1 MFWLLRFRGERL
13 RDTLA
18 LWVNAIVWQVR
29 KWLYRI
35 FHPSATK
42 QDFVRYIISQKLH
55 LHWTNYPFNL
65 KAMYY
70 YDGQLRLWLDAV
82 GITWVY
88 FTRPGEHPE
97 AWLASMGPGQIG
109 FDIGAHREYW
119 TLLYQK
125 RVLSGGIIFAWEPD
139 PKKYQMLLVN
149 LAKKSFRM

>member
-70 YDGQLRLWLDAV
+70 YDGQLRLLPFLV
-82 GITWVY
+82 RRILNFV
-88 FTRPGEHPE
+88 P
-97 AWLASMGPGQIG
+97 
-109 FDIGAHREYW
+109 
-119 TLLYQK
+119 
-125 RVLSGGIIFAWEPD
+125 LSP
-139 PKKYQMLLVN
+139 PK
-149 LAKKSFRM
+149 AK